1 MVQNVKKEEQDLFPD
16 DDDDY
21 IFHTAAAVEEEE
33 GEEKEVDMFPDDDD
47 DILFTD
53 MSGPPAVPT
62 EPTTATTTT
71 RTRTEQQQQGQRQV
85 KISGT
90 AAAAAV
96 HTIERPFTYLSS
108 HLRKRASNVKCQ
120 QESICVKVGRAEP
133 NKFNQCCCFRR
144 LWLISVVVIGTVG
157 VRVDHHGQVG
167 GDEIGDGR
175 HPVATIGRHQRWIGR
190 IESRFQS
197 TSESEFILTFH
208 FLLFVYLTDLF
219 SPLHS
224 RGPGGADWTFPCSAE
239 INDGRRR

>member
-1 MVQNVKKEEQDLFPD
+1 MVQNVKKEEEDLFPD

-33 GEEKEVDMFPDDDD
+33 EEEKEVDMFPDDDD

-71 RTRTEQQQQGQRQV
+71 TRTRTEQQGQHQV

-90 AAAAAV
+90 AAAAAA

-120 QESICVKVGRAEP
+120 QESICVKVGRAGP

-175 HPVATIGRHQRWIGR
+175 QPVATIGRHQRWIGR

-197 TSESEFILTFH
+197 TSESQFILTFH
-208 FLLFVYLTDLF
+208 FLLFVCLTDLF